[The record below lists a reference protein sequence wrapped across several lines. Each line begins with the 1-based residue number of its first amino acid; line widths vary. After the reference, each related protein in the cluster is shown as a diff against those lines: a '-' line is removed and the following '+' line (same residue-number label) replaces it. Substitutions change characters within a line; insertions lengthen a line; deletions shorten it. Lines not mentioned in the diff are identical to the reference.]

1 MTAGSFAVRLVQ
13 AKLPTKVDL
22 DDFVNEID
30 FDNKLKTI
38 NKKVNTNKAKH
49 VLVET

>member
-1 MTAGSFAVRLVQ
+1 MRLVQ

>member
-1 MTAGSFAVRLVQ
+1 MRLVQ
-13 AKLPTKVDL
+13 AKLPTKVDI

-30 FDNKLKTI
+30 FDDKLKTI

>member
-1 MTAGSFAVRLVQ
+1 MTAGSFTVRLVQ